1 MEIILLE
8 SINKLGKAGEIISV
22 KDGFAKNF
30 LLPNKK
36 AIVANKKNKSDLQS
50 KMSQIEENSKNKTND
65 AVKLKNLIDGKH
77 MKLEM
82 EANDDDNLYGAITQ
96 KSIAEHIN
104 QLLKVNLSP
113 DKIIFIPIKTLGN
126 HEINV
131 RLYEDI
137 GASIT
142 LEIIKKS

>member
-1 MEIILLE
+1 
-8 SINKLGKAGEIISV
+8 
-22 KDGFAKNF
+22 
-30 LLPNKK
+30 
-36 AIVANKKNKSDLQS
+36 
-50 KMSQIEENSKNKTND
+50 
-65 AVKLKNLIDGKH
+65 

-113 DKIIFIPIKTLGN
+113 DNIIFIPIKTLGN

-137 GASIT
+137 SASIT